1 MTKQDRSR
9 VAFLKSKLSTDPRW
23 AVAGLLRIYE
33 NQTEAEKAIGNTQE
47 FNGIG
52 FSGCDGDFLSS
63 LSIQAK
69 RRGLSPKQ
77 IKCVHKTIPK
87 YASQLLKVS
96 NVGIIDKAMIKEQ
109 M

>member
-1 MTKQDRSR
+1 MTKADRAR

-33 NQTEAEKAIGNTQE
+33 NQTDAEKAVGNTQE

-63 LSIQAK
+63 LSVQAK
-69 RRGLSPKQ
+69 RKGLSPKQ
-77 IKCVHKTIPK
+77 IKCVHKTMPK
-87 YASQLLKVS
+87 YAAQLLKASDITVL
-96 NVGIIDKAMIKEQ
+96 DKAMLSG
-109 M
+109 